1 MLTSVSPDSSLDLSR
16 ATIRIL
22 SITELGL
29 ISDMNK
35 ILFNEDRIINHYDHP
50 DLVILLTEVN
60 GLRAGFKI
68 GYGRNDRTFY
78 SAKGGVMPAFRR
90 HGLAR
95 AMTHEM
101 IKIASQLGYS
111 TFEYDTFP
119 NNGHEMLAMGLSD
132 GFKITEAGFN
142 EIHQDIMVHLSVS
155 IPEYLSRH
163 SGPGQNDAG

>member
-1 MLTSVSPDSSLDLSR
+1 MLTSVSPDSSLDMSS
-16 ATIRIL
+16 ANIRIL
-22 SITELGL
+22 NITELGL

-50 DLVILLTEVN
+50 DLIILLTEVN

-68 GYGRNDRTFY
+68 GYGQNDRTFY

-95 AMTHEM
+95 SMTHEM
-101 IKIASQLGYS
+101 IRIASKLGYS

-119 NNGHEMLAMGLSD
+119 NKGHEMLAMGLAD

-142 EIHQDIMVHLSVS
+142 EIHQDIRVHLSVS
-155 IPEYLSRH
+155 ISEYLLRH
-163 SGPGQNDAG
+163 SGLGQNDAG